1 MTNDSQSGDRPA
13 DINRRGFLTRV
24 AGTALVVGA
33 ASPTLDLLAA
43 FPEPAAT
50 PGSVF
55 RPGFAESDAALFAE
69 ARKHFLIP
77 KGVTYCNTG
86 TLGASPREVVD
97 ALVNGTRALETRLAA
112 WPYTQP
118 EGEPLTGYEPSLEL
132 RTAVGAFVN
141 AKPDEMAI
149 TQNATMSMNFLANG
163 LDLAPGDEVL
173 TTDQEHGG
181 CISPWRLKAKRFGT
195 VVKELQLDAVTQD
208 GPDGIVKLF
217 ADAMTPKTKV
227 VMFSQVV
234 SGLGT
239 RMPTRELC
247 AMIRDRGA
255 LALVDGAQAVGQMQ
269 VDVKALGCDAYV
281 ASPHKWMMA
290 PKGTGFL
297 YIRRDIQDRFWTTLA
312 SSHWDD
318 HESGAFRFMQYGTG
332 AVPVHEGLIAA
343 LKFIDKIGIARI
355 ERWDAMLTKRLRD
368 GLSRIPT
375 AHLSSPADP
384 RLASAITTFRVEGVK
399 ARALQEALWA
409 RHIRVRPQNDARGVR
424 LSAHIYMSPSDVDA
438 VLDVASKVR
447 PA

>member
-247 AMIRDRGA
+247 SMIRDRGA